1 MRWGARG
8 ILSPMALVP
17 GELRYVDS
25 DEWIQIE
32 GDVVT
37 IGVTDFAQSELGDIV
52 YVQLPEPGRTLQKG
66 ETFGSLESV
75 KTVADLFSPLSGE
88 VVAANPISVAQTD
101 LINSEPYGQGW
112 LIKLKVS
119 NPAELDDLMTAE
131 AYGAYR
137 S

>member
-1 MRWGARG
+1 
-8 ILSPMALVP
+8 MALVP

-25 DEWIQIE
+25 DEWIQID
-32 GDVVT
+32 GDVAT

-88 VVAANPISVAQTD
+88 VVATNPAAVAQTD

-112 LIKLKVS
+112 LIKLKIG
-119 NPAELDDLMTAE
+119 NNAELDDLMTAE

>member
-1 MRWGARG
+1 
-8 ILSPMALVP
+8 MALVP

-25 DEWIQIE
+25 DEWIQID
-32 GDVVT
+32 GDVAT

-75 KTVADLFSPLSGE
+75 KTVADLYSPLSGE
-88 VVAANPISVAQTD
+88 VVATNPVAVAQTD

-112 LIKLKVS
+112 LIKLKIG
-119 NPAELDDLMTAE
+119 NNAELDDLMTAE

>member
-1 MRWGARG
+1 
-8 ILSPMALVP
+8 MALVP

-25 DEWIQIE
+25 DEWIQID
-32 GDVVT
+32 GDVAT

-88 VVAANPISVAQTD
+88 VVATNPVAVAQTD

-112 LIKLKVS
+112 LIKLKIG
-119 NPAELDDLMTAE
+119 NNAELDDLMTAE

>member
-1 MRWGARG
+1 
-8 ILSPMALVP
+8 MALVP

-25 DEWIQIE
+25 DEWIQID
-32 GDVVT
+32 GDVAT

-88 VVAANPISVAQTD
+88 VVATNPVAVAPTD

-112 LIKLKVS
+112 LIKLKIG
-119 NPAELDDLMTAE
+119 NNAELDDLMTAE